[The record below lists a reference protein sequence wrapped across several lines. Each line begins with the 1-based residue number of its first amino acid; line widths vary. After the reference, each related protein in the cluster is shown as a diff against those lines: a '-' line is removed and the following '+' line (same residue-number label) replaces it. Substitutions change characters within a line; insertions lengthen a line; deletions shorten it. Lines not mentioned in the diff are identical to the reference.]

1 MTIQYEMARPALRT
15 RRRLLAA
22 VGGALGALF
31 AGCVGDSTGPE
42 ETGGDGDGE
51 NDSEGGAD
59 GAGNSSPDGEPAP
72 PEGEGDLPLSAP
84 PREEPGPCPEYDHV
98 AEVVCFENIDTDDV
112 DTYLEPSGQSVT
124 PEEAFTF
131 TLRNGSDRIL
141 ETNFYNWAVHRYV
154 DGEWYRVGPQEWPEP
169 LMHLAPGD
177 THTWS
182 VTVRNE
188 GALAGE
194 SAHGASGTDELSLQA
209 LGGGYYAF
217 RARGWFEDESHE
229 DATAFATTVELD
241 TEPISLVRTDAIET
255 VEWEGDRLVAET
267 TRGDPGDHTQAAY
280 ELERV
285 DGEAD
290 RRLITEQVYRD
301 DRLRDAL
308 ALAHEYETDTVRLEE
323 HTGSTPI
330 FARSPGGR
338 FTFQGSTYEVT
349 TETLD
354 EATA

>member
-1 MTIQYEMARPALRT
+1 MTVQYEMAKPALRT
-15 RRRLLAA
+15 RRRLLAT
-22 VGGALGALF
+22 VGGALGTLF

-42 ETGGDGDGE
+42 ETGGDSDDG
-51 NDSEGGAD
+51 NDSGEGVD
-59 GAGNSSPDGEPAP
+59 GAPNSSP

-84 PREEPGPCPEYDHV
+84 PGETPGSCPGYNHV

-194 SAHGASGTDELSLQA
+194 SVDGASGTDELSLQA

-217 RARGWFEDESHE
+217 RARGWFEDETHE
-229 DATAFATTVELD
+229 AATAFATTVELD
-241 TEPISLVRTDAIET
+241 ADPISLVRTRAIET
-255 VEWEGDRLVAET
+255 VTWEGDTLVAET
-267 TRGDPGDHTQAAY
+267 SRGDPEKHTRAAY
-280 ELERV
+280 KLERV

-308 ALAHEYETDTVRLEE
+308 ALAHEYETDSVRLEE

-330 FARSPGGR
+330 FARSPEGR
-338 FTFQGSTYEVT
+338 FTFQGSTYEVR
-349 TETLD
+349 TEKLD